1 MIITTSWD
9 DGDILD
15 ERVAEMLDRQGL
27 TGTFYIARNHRP
39 KRLSEAGIRML
50 AARFE
55 VGAHTLNHP
64 DLTTLAPASQKSEIA
79 GSKAW
84 LEDITGKPVTMFCYP
99 CGRFDRKTK
108 QAVRQAG
115 FRGARTIRQFSVTPP
130 RDHFALRTTLQV
142 HPNVLR
148 RNTLRDLGH
157 YLIHG
162 ALGAAFPAALWAKSL
177 HGRNNWSRMA
187 DLLLAAAA
195 AGEGGV
201 FHLWGHSWEIEEKAM
216 WRECDAFLR
225 SISGLGFRPRSNAEI
240 C

>member
-1 MIITTSWD
+1 MIVTTSWD
-9 DGDILD
+9 DGDVLD
-15 ERVAEMLDRQGL
+15 ERIAEMLDRHGL

-39 KRLSEAGIRML
+39 NRLSEADIRRL

-64 DLTTLAPASQKSEIA
+64 DLTTLPHAAKQSEIA

-84 LEDITGKPVTMFCYP
+84 LEDVTGKSVTMFCYP
-99 CGRFDRKTK
+99 LGRFDRKTK

-130 RDHFALRTTLQV
+130 RDQFALRTTLQA
-142 HPNVLR
+142 HPSVLR
-148 RNTLRDLGH
+148 RNTLCDLGH

-162 ALGAAFPAALWAKSL
+162 ALGAAFPAALWARSS
-177 HGRNNWSRMA
+177 HGRNWSRLA
-187 DLLLAAAA
+187 DLLFAAAA
-195 AGEGGV
+195 VNEGGV

-216 WRECDAFLR
+216 WRGCDAFLR
-225 SISGLGFRPRSNAEI
+225 SISSLSFRPRNNGEI

>member
-1 MIITTSWD
+1 MIVTTSWD
-9 DGDILD
+9 DGDLLD
-15 ERVAEMLDRQGL
+15 ERVAEMLDRHGL
-27 TGTFYIARNHRP
+27 TGTFYIARKHRP
-39 KRLSEAGIRML
+39 NRLSEADIRRL

-55 VGAHTLNHP
+55 IGAHTLNHP
-64 DLTTLAPASQKSEIA
+64 DLTTLAPAEKQSEIA

-99 CGRFDRKTK
+99 CGSFDKETK

-115 FRGARTIRQFSVTPP
+115 FRGARTVRQFSVTPP
-130 RDHFALRTTLQV
+130 RDQYALRTTLQV
-142 HPNVLR
+142 HPSVLR
-148 RNTLRDLGH
+148 RNTLRDLGR

-162 ALGAAFPAALWAKSL
+162 ALGTAFPAALWAKSL
-177 HGRNNWSRMA
+177 RERNWSRLA
-187 DLLLAAAA
+187 DLLFAAAA
-195 AGEGGV
+195 LDEGSV

-225 SISGLGFRPRSNAEI
+225 SISGLGFRSCSNGEI

>member
-15 ERVAEMLDRQGL
+15 ERVAEMLNRHGL

-39 KRLSEAGIRML
+39 SRLSEAGIRRL

-64 DLTTLAPASQKSEIA
+64 DLTTLSPAALKSEIA
-79 GSKAW
+79 DSKAW
-84 LEDITGKPVTMFCYP
+84 LEDITGEPVTMFCYP
-99 CGRFDRKTK
+99 WGKFDSKTK
-108 QAVRQAG
+108 EAVRQAG
-115 FRGARTIRQFSVTPP
+115 FRGARTTRQFSVTPP

-142 HPNVLR
+142 HPSVLR
-148 RNTLRDLGH
+148 RNALRDLGH
-157 YLIHG
+157 YLVHG
-162 ALGAAFPAALWAKSL
+162 ALGAAFPAVFWPSSL
-177 HGRNNWSRMA
+177 HGRNWSRVA
-187 DLLLAAAA
+187 DLLLATAAV
-195 AGEGGV
+195 GEGGV

-225 SISGLGFRPRSNAEI
+225 SIAGLGFRPRSNAEI